1 MKRSGVAAAVLVL
14 VGACGHMPGGEKSSG
29 WVTLIDASSL
39 GNWNRVGDANWRVA
53 DGAVVADKG
62 VGFLVTKETYGDFEL
77 KAEFYADA
85 DTNSGIFIRCQ
96 DPQKLGSDNCYEV
109 NIFDTRPKPE
119 HGTGAIVDV
128 VAVKEPRPK
137 AGGRWNTF
145 HVTAKGDHL
154 VVVMNGTKTAEA
166 HDGKLARGVI
176 GLQHAAGAKDDKS
189 PIKFK
194 KVEIRPL

>member
-1 MKRSGVAAAVLVL
+1 MKRSVVAAAVMVL

-39 GNWNRVGDANWRVA
+39 GNWNRVGEANWRVA

-166 HDGKLARGVI
+166 HDGKLARGVS